1 MLSHAFKRTAI
12 VLLRAAKYLP
22 LFLAVFLFYTIVVTA
37 VDIHHELKGSANCII
52 CKFSQNL
59 SCGDGAAAS
68 LFLPAPERLQTA
80 LVTECLSFYSKIF
93 QSPVSSRAPPFPLP
107 SVEG

>member
-1 MLSHAFKRTAI
+1 
-12 VLLRAAKYLP
+12 
-22 LFLAVFLFYTIVVTA
+22 LFYTIVVTA

-80 LVTECLSFYSKIF
+80 LVTECLSFYEKS
-93 QSPVSSRAPPFPLP
+93 QNTPFC
-107 SVEG
+107 ERG